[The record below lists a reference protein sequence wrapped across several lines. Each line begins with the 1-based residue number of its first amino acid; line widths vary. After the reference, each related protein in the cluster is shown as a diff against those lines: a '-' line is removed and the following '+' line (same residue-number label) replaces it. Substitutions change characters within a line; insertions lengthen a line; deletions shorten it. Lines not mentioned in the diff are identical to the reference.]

1 MRLNGDA
8 AKVFAQKKVQ
18 NFWQNGENNWTSA
31 YFKQH
36 KHHFSN

>member
-1 MRLNGDA
+1 MGMPL
-8 AKVFAQKKVQ
+8 KFLLKKEVQ